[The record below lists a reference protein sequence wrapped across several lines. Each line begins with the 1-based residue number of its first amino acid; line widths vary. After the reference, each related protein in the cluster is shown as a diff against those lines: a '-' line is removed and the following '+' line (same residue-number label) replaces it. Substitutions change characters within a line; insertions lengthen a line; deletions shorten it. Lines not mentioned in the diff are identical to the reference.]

1 MSRSSLLSALP
12 PDSLTHV
19 KLTWI
24 EKQIE
29 TWIRF
34 GREEREQILNRR
46 QRILSFRPGTIF
58 ALIRWL
64 GDDYGTV
71 ASHMAIVRAV
81 APGEAYQ
88 TLPRVRPGGDLL
100 LKVIGWPKVQRVL
113 FLIDAVE
120 DLGLDAATVAP
131 DYWRHA
137 HNRLAAGDAPRLY
150 TAARHQAF
158 LLRRRVG
165 A

>member
-1 MSRSSLLSALP
+1 MTRSLP
-12 PDSLTHV
+12 PDNLTHV

-46 QRILSFRPGTIF
+46 QRILSFQPETIF
-58 ALIRWL
+58 ALIRWT
-64 GDDYGTV
+64 GNDFGTV
-71 ASHMAIVRAV
+71 TSHMAIVRTV

-88 TLPRVRPGGDLL
+88 TLPCVHPGGEVL
-100 LKVIGWPKVQRVL
+100 LKVVGWAKVQRVL
-113 FLIDAVE
+113 TVIDAVE
-120 DLGLDAATVAP
+120 DLGLDAATIAP
-131 DYWRHA
+131 DYWRHV
-137 HNRLAAGDAPRLY
+137 HNRLAAGDEPRAY
-150 TAARHQAF
+150 TLRRHRAF
-158 LLRRRVG
+158 LLRRRIG

>member
-1 MSRSSLLSALP
+1 MTRSLP
-12 PDSLTHV
+12 PDNLTHV

-46 QRILSFRPGTIF
+46 QRILSFQPETIF
-58 ALIRWL
+58 ALIRWT
-64 GDDYGTV
+64 GNDFGTV
-71 ASHMAIVRAV
+71 TSHMAIVRTV

-88 TLPRVRPGGDLL
+88 TLPLIRPGGDAL
-100 LKVIGWPKVQRVL
+100 LKVVGWAKVQCVL
-113 FLIDAVE
+113 TVIDAVE
-120 DLGLDAATVAP
+120 DLGLDAATIAP
-131 DYWRHA
+131 DYWRHV
-137 HNRLAAGDAPRLY
+137 HNRLAAGDEPRAY
-150 TAARHQAF
+150 TLRRHRAF
-158 LLRRRVG
+158 LLRRRIG

>member
-1 MSRSSLLSALP
+1 MTRSLLP
-12 PDSLTHV
+12 PDLLTHV
-19 KLTWI
+19 KLTWV

-46 QRILSFRPGTIF
+46 QRILSFQPETIF
-58 ALIRWL
+58 ALIRWA
-64 GDDYGTV
+64 GNDFGTV
-71 ASHMAIVRAV
+71 SSHMAIVRTV

-88 TLPRVRPGGDLL
+88 TLPLVRPGGDVL
-100 LKVIGWPKVQRVL
+100 LKIAGWPKVQRVL
-113 FLIDAVE
+113 TAIDAVE

-131 DYWRHA
+131 DYWRHV
-137 HNRLAAGDAPRLY
+137 HNRLAAGDEPRLY
-150 TAARHQAF
+150 TLRRHRAF
-158 LLRRRVG
+158 LLRRRIG